1 MQTRRL
7 YLLGG
12 NTSQEEANV
21 HFAKAAG
28 GESAHIALL
37 IVYRKGWEAFL
48 SRYTSHWIAQG
59 VHESNVSVI
68 VPNEKGE
75 LDIAKS
81 AEIITSATGIYIGG
95 GHSETYYSIYT
106 KQPFKGLLREKY
118 AAGTPLA
125 GNSAGALLMPE
136 TVLLSPHDTDNH
148 RAWSGAGLGILS
160 NQLIS
165 VHFSQWQDEPN
176 LLAGLHQHDIP
187 FGYGIDEDACLY
199 LENEKPAAVFGN
211 EQVKRIEK
219 GTL

>member
-1 MQTRRL
+1 MQTRKL

-12 NTSQEEANV
+12 NTSQKEANM

-28 GESAHIALL
+28 GKSARIALL
-37 IVYRKGWEAFL
+37 IVYREGWEAFL
-48 SRYTSHWIAQG
+48 PHYTDHWITQG
-59 VHESNVSVI
+59 VLEDNISVI

-75 LDIAKS
+75 LDTAKT
-81 AEIITSATGIYIGG
+81 AKIISNATGIFIGG
-95 GHSETYYSIYT
+95 GHSETYYSLYT
-106 KQPFKGLLREKY
+106 KQSFKQLLYEKY

-125 GNSAGALLMPE
+125 GNSAGALLMTE
-136 TVLLSPHDTDNH
+136 TVLLSPHDTDNEQ
-148 RAWSGAGLGILS
+148 AWSGPGLGILK

-165 VHFSQWQDEPN
+165 VHFSQWQDESN
-176 LLAGLHQHDIP
+176 LISGLHQHNIP

-199 LENEKPAAVFGN
+199 LEDERPAAVFGN

>member
-1 MQTRRL
+1 MQTRKL

-12 NTSQEEANV
+12 NTSQEEANS
-21 HFAKAAG
+21 HFAKATG
-28 GESAHIALL
+28 GENAHIALL
-37 IVYRKGWEAFL
+37 IVYREGYEAFL
-48 SRYTSHWIAQG
+48 PRYTSHWIAQG
-59 VHESNVSVI
+59 VHKKNISVI
-68 VPNEKGE
+68 VPNERGE
-75 LDIAKS
+75 LATEEATDIVS
-81 AEIITSATGIYIGG
+81 NATGIFIGG
-95 GHSETYYSIYT
+95 GHSETYYSLYA
-106 KQPFKGLLREKY
+106 KEPFKQLLREKY

-136 TVLLSPHDTDNH
+136 TVLLSPRDTDNQQ
-148 RAWSGAGLGILS
+148 AWSGPGLGILQ

-176 LLAGLHQHDIP
+176 LISGLHLHNIP

-199 LENEKPAAVFGN
+199 LENEKPTAVFGN